1 MSRSAKRLVL
11 GGVGAGIATVAGL
24 VALSLGSWGALPAV
38 EAKEGTPVGGGVKGV
53 WTAER
58 SRWRVEKGATATLVE
73 LSLRRVG
80 GHGHWNSSETLPLT
94 DLKGLTAEMLEAASS
109 DVRFEWV
116 KDAGTFACQGRFET
130 GVGAGHFVFS
140 ASPDYAADMKRRGY
154 GEIDEEK
161 SLSLALHDVS
171 RAFIDELAKLGYERV
186 PLDDLVSLRIHGVT
200 PDFIRGMASRG
211 YRKLTTDQLT
221 SLRIHGASLEFVN
234 ELQSLGYSGL
244 PIDGLV
250 SFRIH
255 GVSAEYIRAFKELG
269 YEALTADQLV
279 SMRIHGVTPEFAK
292 ELGALGYSKVAVD
305 DLVSLRIHGVT
316 TDFVKRVQGRS
327 GKSVSVDQLVS
338 MRIHGQNP
346 E

>member
-1 MSRSAKRLVL
+1 MSRSAKRLVP
-11 GGVGAGIATVAGL
+11 GGVGAGIVAAAGL
-24 VALSLGSWGALPAV
+24 VAPCLGEWGALPAAL
-38 EAKEGTPVGGGVKGV
+38 AKEGTPVGGGVKGV

-58 SRWRVEKGATATLVE
+58 SKWRVEKGATATLVE

-80 GHGHWNSSETLPLT
+80 GRGHWNSSETLPLT

-140 ASPDYAADMKRRGY
+140 ASADYAADMKRRGY

-161 SLSLALHDVS
+161 ALSSALH
-171 RAFIDELAKLGYERV
+171 AGAPPFIDELAKLGYGRV
-186 PLDDLVSLRIHGVT
+186 PLDDLVSLRIHGVS

-211 YRKLTTDQLT
+211 YRKLPRDQLP

-244 PIDGLV
+244 PVDGLV

-255 GVSAEYIRAFKELG
+255 GVSAEDDP
-269 YEALTADQLV
+269 AL
-279 SMRIHGVTPEFAK
+279 K
-292 ELGALGYSKVAVD
+292 
-305 DLVSLRIHGVT
+305 
-316 TDFVKRVQGRS
+316 
-327 GKSVSVDQLVS
+327 
-338 MRIHGQNP
+338 QNRHAAAP
-346 E
+346 R

>member
-11 GGVGAGIATVAGL
+11 GGVGAGIAAAAGL

-38 EAKEGTPVGGGVKGV
+38 EAKEGTPVGGVKGV

-58 SRWRVEKGATATLVE
+58 SKWRVEKGATATLVE

-80 GHGHWNSSETLPLT
+80 ARGQWNSSETLPLT

-140 ASPDYAADMKRRGY
+140 ASADYAADMKRRGY

-161 SLSLALHDVS
+161 ALSLALHDVS
-171 RAFIDELAKLGYERV
+171 RSFIDELAKLGYERV

-200 PDFIRGMASRG
+200 PDFDLDMAS
-211 YRKLTTDQLT
+211 
-221 SLRIHGASLEFVN
+221 
-234 ELQSLGYSGL
+234 LG
-244 PIDGLV
+244 
-250 SFRIH
+250 
-255 GVSAEYIRAFKELG
+255 
-269 YEALTADQLV
+269 
-279 SMRIHGVTPEFAK
+279 
-292 ELGALGYSKVAVD
+292 
-305 DLVSLRIHGVT
+305 
-316 TDFVKRVQGRS
+316 
-327 GKSVSVDQLVS
+327 
-338 MRIHGQNP
+338 
-346 E
+346 